1 MNHAHDNLTEALLA
15 RLRSGNL
22 TAEEALALNDT
33 LEHFEE
39 EAPQLDTPVEGDP
52 SAPPPPPPHR

>member
-15 RLRSGNL
+15 RLRSGNM

-33 LEHFEE
+33 QEHNE
-39 EAPQLDTPVEGDP
+39 D
-52 SAPPPPPPHR
+52 